1 MKTVASVAAIRR
13 AEELFFDAH
22 PGVDLMARAAHQI
35 AKSAIAMTEPAET
48 ILVAVGPGNNGGDG
62 LFAAQELAQKGWHVN
77 LWCVFD
83 KVHEEGLAAAL
94 AAGAQQVE
102 APRLDGVALVIDAV
116 FGIGSRPGLPD
127 TVAEFASACDDW
139 QVPVLSVDIP
149 SGMDADSHLVGK
161 DTFEADQTVTF
172 GAMKMCHAAAPAA
185 AFCGSVKVADIG
197 FEVETSG
204 PKVIETSDLVEMWPF
219 PDYNSD
225 KYARGVVGIDT
236 GSPRFPGA
244 SLLNI
249 TGALHSGA
257 GMIRYVGPLS
267 RELVLTR
274 HPSVTFGIGKVN
286 SWVVGSGWGAP
297 DIERLKRRIAPGTPM
312 VVDAEALDLLDRV
325 KLPAGSLLTPHAGEL
340 ARILDVSRE
349 DVEARPI
356 EFAKEAAERFHGAV
370 LLKGATQYVC
380 DAKDCIIALAG
391 PAWTAQAGSGDVLAG
406 IAGTLLAAKVP
417 PLLAGAMA
425 ASVQAQAAHLMP
437 GPHPPDEIAH
447 AIADMLGRLG

>member
-1 MKTVASVAAIRR
+1 MKKVASVAEIRR

-22 PGVDLMARAAHQI
+22 PGVDLMARAAHQV
-35 AKSAIAMTEPAET
+35 AKAAITMTETGET

-62 LFAAQELAQKGWHVN
+62 LFAAQELAQQGYLVN
-77 LWCVFD
+77 LWCAFD
-83 KVHEEGLAAAL
+83 KAHEKGLEAAL
-94 AAGAQQVE
+94 AAGARRVE
-102 APRLDGVALVIDAV
+102 APRLDDVSLVIDAV

-127 TVAEFASACDDW
+127 NVAEFAGACDDW
-139 QVPVLSVDIP
+139 QIPVLSVDIP

-161 DTFEADQTVTF
+161 DTFEAEKTVTF

-185 AFCGSVKVADIG
+185 AFCGTVQVADIG

-204 PKVIETSDLVEMWPF
+204 PKVIETIDLVDLWPF

-244 SLLNI
+244 SLLNV

-257 GMIRYVGPLS
+257 GMIRYVGPLN
-267 RELVLTR
+267 RELILSR
-274 HPSVTFGIGKVN
+274 HPSVIFGIGRVN

-297 DIERLKRRIAPGTPM
+297 DIERLKRRVTPGTPL

-325 KLPAGSLLTPHAGEL
+325 KLPSGSLLTPHAGEL
-340 ARILDVSRE
+340 ARILGVSRE
-349 DVEARPI
+349 EVEAEPI
-356 EFAKEAAERFHGAV
+356 KFAKQAAERFHSAV

-406 IAGTLLAAKVP
+406 VAGTLLAAKVP

-425 ASVQAQAAHLMP
+425 ASVQAQAANLMP

-447 AIADMLGRLG
+447 AIADTLGRLG